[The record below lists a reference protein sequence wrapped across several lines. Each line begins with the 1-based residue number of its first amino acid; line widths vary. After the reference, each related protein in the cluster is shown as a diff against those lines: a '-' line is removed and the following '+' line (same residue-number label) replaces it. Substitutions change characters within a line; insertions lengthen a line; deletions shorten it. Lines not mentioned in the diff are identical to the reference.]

1 MMKINGIPGFYPSFP
16 SAPYPTSNYPMPRPA
31 QMTNKQERAVVPKQE
46 NSASSSRDIIT
57 IEQHQ
62 ERVNRELAELENGRN
77 GGQA

>member
-1 MMKINGIPGFYPSFP
+1 MKKNGIPGFYPAFP

-31 QMTNKQERAVVPKQE
+31 QMTTNTERAVVPKQE
-46 NSASSSRDIIT
+46 NSATRDIVT

-62 ERVNRELAELENGRN
+62 DWVNRELAELESGRN